1 MKTSLIHSD
10 PSVMMGKPVIVGTR
24 ITVELL
30 LEKMAAGETV
40 EMILEAQP
48 RLTREAV
55 LAAFAYAAECI
66 RNPSPEKA
74 A

>member
-24 ITVELL
+24 MTVELL

-40 EMILEAQP
+40 EMILVSSTLDQRSGVSSV
-48 RLTREAV
+48 RLCCRMCQESV
-55 LAAFAYAAECI
+55 
-66 RNPSPEKA
+66 S
-74 A
+74 